1 MKDSDG
7 KMTYKEFVN
16 KPLMLRRKVE
26 HKIED
31 VQLKW
36 TICQSATANMDGEK
50 VQGSFQNR
58 TENSLLMY
66 IDAKRELDELA
77 GELEESRDAV
87 RSFFYDN
94 LTERDADILEW
105 RYINGRNLKEIAD
118 IVGVQYQTMK
128 NQMSEANRNAYSK
141 YQLLV
146 DSMS

>member
-1 MKDSDG
+1 
-7 KMTYKEFVN
+7 MTYKDFVN
-16 KPLMLRRKVE
+16 RPLRLKRRVE

-36 TICQSATANMDGEK
+36 TICQSATANMDGER
-50 VQGSFQNR
+50 VQGSTQNR
-58 TENSLLMY
+58 TENSTLRY

-94 LTERDADILEW
+94 LSERDADILEW
-105 RYINGRNLKEIAD
+105 RYIGGRNLQEIAE
-118 IVGVQYQTMK
+118 IVGVEYQTIK
-128 NQMSEANRNAYSK
+128 NRMSEANRTASYK

-146 DSMS
+146 DKM